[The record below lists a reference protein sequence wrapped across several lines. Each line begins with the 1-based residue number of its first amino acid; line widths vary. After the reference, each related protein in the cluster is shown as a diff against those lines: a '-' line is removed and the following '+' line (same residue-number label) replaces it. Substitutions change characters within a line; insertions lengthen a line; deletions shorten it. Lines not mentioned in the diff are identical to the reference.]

1 MGALKKMNIPFK
13 QMFNWKTGNLAPT
26 VLGFA
31 CVLATLLSGKN
42 IALYQSTLQFG
53 LTFIAVAIIMAK
65 PSPTVFGSLFT
76 MLLGISYF
84 FTYFTNIADAIL
96 WTVTLALF
104 AGVVIF
110 EFGIFKWGP
119 SNSKAK
125 VLIAVPLSIVAFAL
139 LLGLVGYGTYAFNWT
154 TKLYL
159 SLGYV
164 AVMLFSWLKVF
175 EIGGYTPFKGKTYF
189 WLNIFGLAGAFL
201 IFLSIYQ
208 QGLLP
213 W

>member
-1 MGALKKMNIPFK
+1 MGIQIPYK
-13 QMFNWKTGNLAPT
+13 QMFNWKSGNLAPT

-31 CVLATLLSGKN
+31 CVIATLLSGKN
-42 IALYQSTLQFG
+42 IGLYQSTLQFG
-53 LTFIAVAIIMAK
+53 LTFIAIAIIMAK
-65 PSPTVFGSLFT
+65 GSPTVFGSLFT
-76 MLLGISYF
+76 MLMGISYF
-84 FTYFTNIADAIL
+84 FTFFTNIADAAL

-104 AGVVIF
+104 AAVVIF
-110 EFGIFKWGP
+110 EFGIFSYGP
-119 SNSKAK
+119 HNSKAK

-139 LLGLVGYGTYAFNWT
+139 LLGIAGYGTYAFNWT

-164 AVMLFSWLKVF
+164 AVMVYCWLKVF
-175 EIGGYTPFKGKTYF
+175 DIGGYKPFKGKTYF
-189 WLNIFGLAGAFL
+189 WLNILGIAGSVL

>member
-1 MGALKKMNIPFK
+1 MPIKVPFREMIK
-13 QMFNWKTGNLAPT
+13 WKTGNIAPT
-26 VLGFA
+26 AVGFA
-31 CVLATLLSGKN
+31 CVIATLLSGKN
-42 IALYQSTLQFG
+42 ISLYQSTLQFG

-65 PSPTVFGSLFT
+65 SSPTVFGSLFT
-76 MLLGISYF
+76 MALGISYF

-96 WTVTLALF
+96 WAVTLALF
-104 AGVVIF
+104 VGVVIF
-110 EFGIFKWGP
+110 EFGIFKLGP

-139 LLGLVGYGTYAFNWT
+139 LFGLVGYGTYTFNWNT
-154 TKLYL
+154 RLYL
-159 SLGYV
+159 SLGYF
-164 AVMLFSWLKVF
+164 AIMLFSWLKVF
-175 EIGGYTPFKGKTYF
+175 EIGGYKPFKGKTYL
-189 WLNIFGLAGAFL
+189 WLNILGLAGAFL